1 MQKDELI
8 EKLKNENSLLVRQ
21 KDHEMDTSLALNI
34 ASTEHNYYLFE
45 IDRLKKIINDEVSE
59 NEALKK
65 KV

>member
-21 KDHEMDTSLALNI
+21 NDHEMDASLALNI

>member
-1 MQKDELI
+1 MKKDELI

-21 KDHEMDTSLALNI
+21 NDHELDASLALNI

>member
-1 MQKDELI
+1 MQKDQLI

-21 KDHEMDTSLALNI
+21 NDHEMDASLALNI

>member
-21 KDHEMDTSLALNI
+21 KDHELDASLALNI